1 MAEGNR
7 GILNGLLATAAALGG
22 AGHDGVAGLLAVR
35 GAQAL
40 AALVGAWT
48 PETATRVRAAFTAY
62 GCCTVTDPID
72 ELTALNLLTKD

>member
-1 MAEGNR
+1 
-7 GILNGLLATAAALGG
+7 
-22 AGHDGVAGLLAVR
+22 VR
-35 GAQAL
+35 DAQAL

>member
-1 MAEGNR
+1 MTPESRYLQCEGR
-7 GILNGLLATAAALGG
+7 EIHVTAWG
-22 AGHDGVAGLLAVR
+22 AGHDEVAGLLAVR
-35 GAQAL
+35 DAQAL